1 MKIALTSDVHLEFGP
16 MEIKNEENADV
27 LILSGDIYVANDRF
41 RMNLR
46 NNIIKLEDDVVYK
59 FFDEVSSQFK
69 KTIYV
74 MGNHEHYQGDFAKS
88 EELIRNELNRYSN
101 IFLLEK
107 ESMEI
112 DDVLFFGAT
121 FWTDMDN
128 GNPIAMM
135 EIREVMNDYN
145 TIKNSNNLVS
155 FRDQEGKFQER
166 IGKLVPEDTLVD
178 HKEALKKLKEVLA
191 NNKNKDIVV
200 VGHHAPSKLST
211 HPHHKDSL
219 TNAAYSTDLSDIML
233 DNPNIKLWT
242 HGHTHD
248 DYDYTIGSTRVVCN
262 PRGYIG
268 YQERAFDHRLKYID
282 L

>member
-27 LILSGDIYVANDRF
+27 LILSGDIYVANDRS
-41 RMNLR
+41 RLNIR
-46 NNIIKLEDDVVYK
+46 DNIIKFEDDVVYK
-59 FFDEVSSQFK
+59 FFDQVSSEFK
-69 KTIYV
+69 HTIYV
-74 MGNHEHYQGDFAKS
+74 MGNHEHYQGDFAKT

-107 ESMEI
+107 ETKTI
-112 DDVLFFGAT
+112 DNILFFGAS

-128 GNPIAMM
+128 GNPIVLEQM
-135 EIREVMNDYN
+135 RGVMNDYR
-145 TIKNSNNLVS
+145 TIKNSANLVS
-155 FRDQEGKFQER
+155 FRDENGKFQTR

-178 HKEALKKLKEVLA
+178 HKEALNKLMEVLN
-191 NNKNKDIVV
+191 NNKDKDIVV

-211 HPHHKDSL
+211 HPMYKDSL

-233 DNPNIKLWT
+233 DNTNIKLWT
-242 HGHTHD
+242 HGHTHEG
-248 DYDYTIGSTRVVCN
+248 YDYTIGSTRVVCN

-268 YQERAFDHRLKYID
+268 YQARAYEHKLVYID
-282 L
+282 V